1 MLGANLMAI
10 LKQLATNEF
19 TVKDNFHF
27 PEETTDQQSNFF
39 MGSLDV
45 HSRLN
50 NIRPCT
56 KR

>member
-27 PEETTDQQSNFF
+27 PEETTDQQSNCF

>member
-10 LKQLATNEF
+10 LKQFATTEF
-19 TVKDNFHF
+19 TVKDNFHL

-45 HSRLN
+45 HSRFT

-56 KR
+56 KK